1 MTTITLPDIGL
12 APTQSPARR
21 RHARAFPRHVATG
34 RTLPV
39 HYWLEAAKWSA
50 ILMGAMAVIYAL
62 EKFVLGHKGTQLRM
76 VADPSEMAVR
86 FFGLS
91 HYTVATYMLFTSKKL
106 RNLRGMLMLGLFTLL
121 AVAACMLFGSFGGK
135 ANIAAVIAVFFFFL
149 MHALRDEVF
158 FYRMRTGKAI
168 SDEEYPHV
176 YRMLIWLQVAG
187 ICVLAA
193 LLYPAFIYKFT
204 GSPSHAALDVWIN
217 TLFPAEWPLGL
228 KMLASSAPFA
238 CVAAFALSKIQRAHR
253 GGLVDLLMSHTPLSI
268 ILGSTVVVALS
279 SVFIGT
285 WVLNVVILMHFTG
298 WFIFTTAGICKQPQ
312 AVQQAVTWRT
322 PNQWIR
328 QNLLGFWVFH
338 GGLALMFLG
347 LIAANHWLLA
357 QRPVT
362 FRAMTLPNPLTV
374 LFCANNFFYWTIIH
388 CTLGFLPKPKPARR

>member
-1 MTTITLPDIGL
+1 MSTLTLLDIGL
-12 APTQSPARR
+12 APAQSPSRA
-21 RHARAFPRHVATG
+21 RHARAFPRHLTNG

-39 HYWLEAAKWSA
+39 HYWLEAFKWST
-50 ILMGAMAVIYAL
+50 ILIAAMAVIYVL
-62 EKFVLGHKGTQLRM
+62 EKFVLGLKGTSLRM

-106 RNLRGMLMLGLFTLL
+106 RNLRGVVMLGLFTLM
-121 AVAACMLFGSFGGK
+121 AIGFCTVFAIFGGK

-187 ICVLAA
+187 ICVLAG
-193 LLYPAFIYKFT
+193 LLYPAFIYQFT

-217 TLFPAEWPLGL
+217 ALFPTEWPLGI
-228 KMLASSAPFA
+228 KMLASSAPFL
-238 CVAAFALSKIQRAHR
+238 CVAAYAASKIQRAHR
-253 GGLVDLLMSHTPLSI
+253 GGLIDLLMSHTPLSI

-298 WFIFTTAGICKQPQ
+298 WFIWTTANICKQPRE
-312 AVQQAVTWRT
+312 VQQAVTWRN
-322 PNQWIR
+322 PNEWIR

-338 GGLALMFLG
+338 GGLALMFFG
-347 LIAANHWLLA
+347 LIAVNHWLLA
-357 QRPVT
+357 QRPLS
-362 FRAMTLPNPLTV
+362 FHALELPNPLTA
-374 LFCANNFFYWTIIH
+374 LFCANSFFYWTIIH
-388 CTLGFLPKPKPARR
+388 CTLGFLPKPKPVRR